1 MPGASIT
8 LTITLLVIYG
18 SLLAWLAVTRQRP
31 AHMTHRRWLALAL
44 ATAWLGNLTGLL
56 PRDAHLRTPYDA
68 LLPEPL
74 TASALAILSASATL
88 VFFGAL
94 LLSYLRSRAVIGWMV
109 GAGLWWL
116 AQLVLSLMA
125 SNLLPGQPGWYR
137 TLYET
142 PHSPDWL
149 IVAGWLGGGLLLML
163 IALSSFYRAALP
175 ELANQALFGAVN
187 VPPLVGGIALAAS
200 GEYVVMEIGLLLQ
213 LLALLGATYS
223 ATAYRVLDI
232 RRTVRQATVVGVLTL
247 VMALGAFGVGAL
259 ALHMD
264 LPTPQRYALVAAL
277 ALAVAAL
284 INPLYSL
291 IARALAGSL
300 SERSASTSQQL
311 RRFSADISGVVDLD
325 ELVELT
331 LRTVRA
337 LLRAR
342 RGEFLLVSHA
352 GKGVLEVEP
361 APRRGERSP
370 KRGQLAISSP
380 ITQRF
385 LRARA
390 PLLQYDLDFS
400 PDFASVP
407 PAERAFFS
415 QTRMSAYAPIVV
427 QNRLI
432 GIVCCGPK
440 ISDDPFT
447 AADLEILMTIANQT
461 GVALRSAR
469 LISDLRRR
477 EAEQKALNRA
487 LSAAK
492 EQLEKL
498 DSVKSDF
505 ITIAS
510 HELRTPLAQIRG
522 YAELMESM
530 NEDGQLDQDQIAS
543 MTACISRAA
552 DRLEELIAAMLDVS
566 QLDIDA
572 MSLQF
577 SPVRIEVTMRA
588 ALEPLVEAVR
598 QRKLMVSARNLR
610 DLPTIMGDEG
620 RLVQAFRNIIL
631 NAIKYTPDGGRIDI
645 RGEARENEVI
655 VSISDTGIGIDPS
668 LHSLIF
674 EKFFRAQD
682 PNYHS
687 TGTTKFM
694 GAGPGLGLTIARG
707 VVMAHGGRIWVES
720 PGYDPEKCP
729 GSTFYI
735 LLPLTPPDLAH
746 RLGDLQKA
754 VRLSERAGHILQ
766 PTPMQTPAAAVEST
780 PPFTSTP
787 N

>member
-1 MPGASIT
+1 M
-8 LTITLLVIYG
+8 
-18 SLLAWLAVTRQRP
+18 LLA
-31 AHMTHRRWLALAL
+31 
-44 ATAWLGNLTGLL
+44 
-56 PRDAHLRTPYDA
+56 
-68 LLPEPL
+68 
-74 TASALAILSASATL
+74 
-88 VFFGAL
+88 
-94 LLSYLRSRAVIGWMV
+94 
-109 GAGLWWL
+109 
-116 AQLVLSLMA
+116 
-125 SNLLPGQPGWYR
+125 
-137 TLYET
+137 
-142 PHSPDWL
+142 
-149 IVAGWLGGGLLLML
+149 L
-163 IALSSFYRAALP
+163 IAFYRAALP

-187 VPPLVGGIALAAS
+187 VPPLVGGIALTAS
-200 GEYVVMEIGLLLQ
+200 GERIVVEIGLLLQ
-213 LLALLGATYS
+213 LIALLGATYS
-223 ATAYRVLDI
+223 ATTYRVLDI
-232 RRTVRQATVVGVLTL
+232 RRTVRQATVVGILTL
-247 VMALGAFGVGAL
+247 VMALGAFGVGVL
-259 ALHMD
+259 ALHIE
-264 LPTPQRYALVAAL
+264 LPAPQRYALTAAL
-277 ALAVAAL
+277 ALAMAAL
-284 INPLYSL
+284 VNPLYTL
-291 IARALAGSL
+291 IARGLAGSL

-325 ELVELT
+325 ELVDLT
-331 LRTVRA
+331 LRTVRV

-361 APRRGERSP
+361 APRRGEPTPR
-370 KRGQLAISSP
+370 RGKLAIESP

-400 PDFASVP
+400 PDFAAVP

-477 EAEQKALNRA
+477 EAEQKTLNRA

-543 MTACISRAA
+543 MTASISRAA

-572 MSLQF
+572 MNLQF
-577 SPVRIEVTMRA
+577 APVRLEAAMRA
-588 ALEPLVEAVR
+588 ALEPLVDAVR

-610 DLPTIMGDEG
+610 DLPTIMADET

-645 RGEARENEVI
+645 RGEARENEIVI
-655 VSISDTGIGIDPS
+655 AISDTGIGIDPS
-668 LHSLIF
+668 VQTLIF

-720 PGYDPEKCP
+720 PGYDPEHCP
-729 GSTFYI
+729 GSTFYV

-746 RLGDLQKA
+746 RLDDLQKA
-754 VRLSERAGHILQ
+754 VRLGERAVRPTPPFVTPPFSSTPTSTDQ
-766 PTPMQTPAAAVEST
+766 PTPVPR
-780 PPFTSTP
+780 
-787 N
+787 

>member
-1 MPGASIT
+1 MPGASFP
-8 LTITLLVIYG
+8 LTIILLVIYG
-18 SLLAWLAVTRQRP
+18 SLMVWLAVIRRRP
-31 AHMTHRRWLALAL
+31 ERTARRPWLALAL
-44 ATAWLGNLTGLL
+44 LMAWLGCWTGLL
-56 PRDAHLRTPYDA
+56 PRDAHLRHTYAA
-68 LLPEPL
+68 LFPGAL
-74 TASALAILSASATL
+74 TAPMLAILLSSAMF

-94 LLSYLRSRAVIGWMV
+94 LLSYLRSRAVISWIA
-109 GAGLWWL
+109 AGGGWWL
-116 AQLVLSLMA
+116 ALLILSLSA
-125 SNLLPGQPGWYR
+125 SDLQPGRAGWYR
-137 TLYET
+137 LLYDT
-142 PHSPDWL
+142 PHSPDWM
-149 IVAGWLGGGLLLML
+149 IVGGWLVGGMVLML
-163 IALSSFYRAALP
+163 VALASFYRAALP
-175 ELANQALFGAVN
+175 ELANQSLFGAVN
-187 VPPLVGGIALAAS
+187 VPPLVGGLALAAS
-200 GEYVVMEIGLLLQ
+200 GERAVVEIGLLLE
-213 LLALLGATYS
+213 LVALLGATYS

-232 RRTVRQATVVGVLTL
+232 RRTVRQTVAVGILTL
-247 VMALGAFGVGAL
+247 VIALGAFGVGAL
-259 ALHMD
+259 ALNID
-264 LPTPQRYALVAAL
+264 IPSSERYALLAAL
-277 ALAVAAL
+277 ALAGAAL
-284 INPLYSL
+284 INPLYTL
-291 IARALAGSL
+291 VARGVTGS
-300 SERSASTSQQL
+300 SGTSATASQQL
-311 RRFSADISGVVDLD
+311 RQFSADISGVVDLD
-325 ELVELT
+325 ELVDLT
-331 LRTVRA
+331 LRTVRT

-352 GKGVLEVEP
+352 GRGVLEVEA
-361 APRRGERSP
+361 APRRGERSQ
-370 KRGQLAISSP
+370 KRGQLAITSP

-400 PDFASVP
+400 PDFAAVS
-407 PAERAFFS
+407 PAERDFFA
-415 QTRMSAYAPIVV
+415 QTHMSAYAPIVV

-440 ISDDPFT
+440 VSDDPFT
-447 AADLEILMTIANQT
+447 RADLEVLMTIANQT

-487 LSAAK
+487 LSTAK

-530 NEDGQLDQDQIAS
+530 NEDGALDQDQIAS
-543 MTACISRAA
+543 MTASISRAA

-577 SPVRIEVTMRA
+577 KPVHIEAAMRA
-588 ALEPLVEAVR
+588 ALEPLVDAVR
-598 QRKLMVSARNLR
+598 QRKLMVSARDLR
-610 DLPTIMGDEG
+610 DLPVIMADEG

-645 RGEARENEVI
+645 RGQAQEKEVI
-655 VSISDTGIGIDPS
+655 VSISDTGIGIDPA
-668 LHSLIF
+668 LHSLVF

-694 GAGPGLGLTIARG
+694 GGGPGLGLTIARG

-720 PGYDPEKCP
+720 PGYDPERCP
-729 GSTFYI
+729 GSTFYVV
-735 LLPLTPPDLAH
+735 LPLTPPDLSH
-746 RLGDLQKA
+746 RLEDLQKA
-754 VRLSERAGHILQ
+754 VRLGETAIRAVQTAPAQSSHSTSPASRPAHID
-766 PTPMQTPAAAVEST
+766 S
-780 PPFTSTP
+780 
-787 N
+787 

>member
-1 MPGASIT
+1 MPGAFT
-8 LTITLLVIYG
+8 PLTVALLVTYG
-18 SLLAWLAVTRQRP
+18 SLIVWLATVRGRPAHTDRRRWLVLVLLVAWLAC
-31 AHMTHRRWLALAL
+31 A
-44 ATAWLGNLTGLL
+44 TGLL
-56 PRDAHLRTPYDA
+56 PRDAHLRDPYQA
-68 LLPEPL
+68 LLPEAL
-74 TASALAILSASATL
+74 TAPALAILITSAL
-88 VFFGAL
+88 FILFGAL
-94 LLSYLRSRAVIGWMV
+94 LLSYLRSRAVIPWVIG
-109 GAGLWWL
+109 GGLWWL
-116 AQLVLSLMA
+116 AQVAISLTA
-125 SNLLPGQPGWYR
+125 SELWPGQPGWYR
-137 TLYET
+137 ALYDT
-142 PHSPDWL
+142 SRSPDWL
-149 IVAGWLGGGLLLML
+149 IVVGWLVGGVLLML
-163 IALSSFYRAALP
+163 VALTAFYRATLP

-200 GEYVVMEIGLLLQ
+200 GERIVTEIGLLLQ
-213 LLALLGATYS
+213 FVALLGAAYS

-232 RRTVRQATVVGVLTL
+232 RRTIRQTTIVGVLTL
-247 VMALGAFGVGAL
+247 VMALGAFAVGAL
-259 ALHMD
+259 ALNMGESS
-264 LPTPQRYALVAAL
+264 PERYALVAAL
-277 ALAVAAL
+277 ALASAAL
-284 INPLYSL
+284 INPLYGVT
-291 IARALAGSL
+291 ARGLTSAAGASSAL
-300 SERSASTSQQL
+300 TSRQL
-311 RRFSADISGVVDLD
+311 RQFSADISGVVDLD
-325 ELVELT
+325 ELVEFT
-331 LRTVRA
+331 LRTVRT

-352 GKGVLEVEP
+352 GKGVLEVEA

-370 KRGQLAISSP
+370 KRGQLSLGSP

-400 PDFASVP
+400 PDFADVP
-407 PAERAFFS
+407 PAERAFFT
-415 QTRMSAYAPIVV
+415 QTRMSAYAPIVL

-432 GIVCCGPK
+432 GIICCGPK
-440 ISDDPFT
+440 VSDDPFT
-447 AADLEILMTIANQT
+447 RADLEVLMTIANQT

-522 YAELMESM
+522 YAELMEAM
-530 NEDGQLDQDQIAS
+530 NEDGSLDPDQIAG
-543 MTACISRAA
+543 MTASICRAA

-566 QLDIDA
+566 QLDINA
-572 MSLQF
+572 LSLRF
-577 SPVRIEVTMRA
+577 GPVRIEAAIRA
-588 ALEPLVEAVR
+588 ALEPLVDAVR

-610 DLPTIMGDEG
+610 GLPTILGDEE

-645 RGEARENEVI
+645 KGEQRDNEVFI
-655 VSISDTGIGIDPS
+655 AISDTGIGIDPS
-668 LHSLIF
+668 VHALIF

-687 TGTTKFM
+687 TGSTKFM

-720 PGYDPEKCP
+720 PGYDPERCP
-729 GSTFYI
+729 GSTFYVV
-735 LLPLTPPDLAH
+735 LPLIPPDPTH
-746 RLGDLQKA
+746 RLDDLQKA
-754 VRLSERAGHILQ
+754 VRLSEQ
-766 PTPMQTPAAAVEST
+766 PVRLVPTAPAQAAS
-780 PPFTSTP
+780 PSGPTSAER
-787 N
+787 